1 MRYIG
6 GKSLLL
12 DNINNVITSEIP
24 EISSVVD
31 LFAGSGIVSNNFK
44 ANGYRTI
51 SNDFLFFSYV
61 MLRASIGLNRK
72 PSFKK
77 LSIEDPVR
85 YLNSLTLAD
94 TSFDIDQCF
103 IHNNYSPVGNCE
115 RMYFQPENAIKIDI
129 IRLTIENWYTDELI
143 SEDEYFYLL
152 SSLIN
157 AVPFVSNI
165 TGVYAAYLKFWDER
179 TYKTLELTEPIIT
192 SNGKKNECYNSDF
205 TELLSKKCD
214 LLYADPP
221 YNSREYLPNYHILE
235 TIARY
240 DYPEIHGVTK
250 LSVLNHKYLIL
261 IDLAYSNASTKAKKN
276 ADAREFEIQTADL
289 FTKELGC
296 GGSRLG
302 DSRKPDVC
310 IYHDRNGL
318 IIDNKSY
325 KDGYEIPMG
334 HADEML
340 RYIDENKQ
348 RKASLNPN
356 EWWKVFDDNVDSF
369 NYAFISSRFKGTF
382 KDRLEY
388 ISKCSGVKGAAIN
401 SVNLLMLAEELKA
414 GKCDIS

>member
-85 YLNSLTLAD
+85 YLNALTLAD
-94 TSFDIDQCF
+94 TSFEIDQCF
-103 IHNNYSPVGNCE
+103 IYNNYSPVGDCE
-115 RMYFQPENAIKIDI
+115 RMYFQPENAMKIDI
-129 IRLTIENWYTDELI
+129 IRLTIEKWHTEELI

-152 SSLIN
+152 SALIN

-240 DYPEIHGVTK
+240 DYPEIHGVTGMRNYDDQK
-250 LSVLNHKYLIL
+250 SVFCKKNTVASAFETMIRDCKCKYIL
-261 IDLAYSNASTKAKKN
+261 ISYNNEALLSTEVLSDICRRYA
-276 ADAREFEIQTADL
+276 I
-289 FTKELGC
+289 
-296 GGSRLG
+296 G
-302 DSRKPDVC
+302 DSFRLFEYSYRRYKNKIP
-310 IYHDRNGL
+310 NNTAGL
-318 IIDNKSY
+318 KEQLY
-325 KDGYEIPMG
+325 L
-334 HADEML
+334 L
-340 RYIDENKQ
+340 R
-348 RKASLNPN
+348 RH
-356 EWWKVFDDNVDSF
+356 
-369 NYAFISSRFKGTF
+369 
-382 KDRLEY
+382 
-388 ISKCSGVKGAAIN
+388 
-401 SVNLLMLAEELKA
+401 
-414 GKCDIS
+414 

>member
-61 MLRASIGLNRK
+61 MSRASIGLNRK

-77 LSIEDPVR
+77 LGIAEPVR
-85 YLNSLTLAD
+85 YLNELTIAD
-94 TSFDIDQCF
+94 TSFEIDQCF
-103 IHNNYSPVGNCE
+103 IYNNYSPVGDCE
-115 RMYFQPENAIKIDI
+115 RMYFQPENAMKIDI
-129 IRLTIENWYTDELI
+129 IRLTIEKWHTEELI

-152 SSLIN
+152 SALIN

-240 DYPEIHGVTK
+240 DYPEIHGVTGMRNYDDQK
-250 LSVLNHKYLIL
+250 SVFCKKNTVASAFETMIRDCKCKYIL
-261 IDLAYSNASTKAKKN
+261 ISYNNEALLSTEVLSDICRRYA
-276 ADAREFEIQTADL
+276 I
-289 FTKELGC
+289 
-296 GGSRLG
+296 G
-302 DSRKPDVC
+302 DSFRLFEYSYRRYKNKIP
-310 IYHDRNGL
+310 NNTAGL
-318 IIDNKSY
+318 KEQLY
-325 KDGYEIPMG
+325 L
-334 HADEML
+334 L
-340 RYIDENKQ
+340 R
-348 RKASLNPN
+348 RH
-356 EWWKVFDDNVDSF
+356 
-369 NYAFISSRFKGTF
+369 
-382 KDRLEY
+382 
-388 ISKCSGVKGAAIN
+388 
-401 SVNLLMLAEELKA
+401 
-414 GKCDIS
+414 

>member
-1 MRYIG
+1 
-6 GKSLLL
+6 
-12 DNINNVITSEIP
+12 
-24 EISSVVD
+24 
-31 LFAGSGIVSNNFK
+31 
-44 ANGYRTI
+44 
-51 SNDFLFFSYV
+51 
-61 MLRASIGLNRK
+61 LNRK

-240 DYPEIHGVTK
+240 DYPEIHGVTGMRNYDSQK
-250 LSVLNHKYLIL
+250 SVFCKKGTVASAFETMIRDCRSKYIL
-261 IDLAYSNASTKAKKN
+261 ISYNNEALLSTEALSDICRRY
-276 ADAREFEIQTADL
+276 AV
-289 FTKELGC
+289 
-296 GGSRLG
+296 G
-302 DSRKPDVC
+302 DSFKLFEYSYRRYKNKIP
-310 IYHDRNGL
+310 NNTAGL
-318 IIDNKSY
+318 KEQLY
-325 KDGYEIPMG
+325 L
-334 HADEML
+334 L
-340 RYIDENKQ
+340 R
-348 RKASLNPN
+348 RH
-356 EWWKVFDDNVDSF
+356 
-369 NYAFISSRFKGTF
+369 
-382 KDRLEY
+382 
-388 ISKCSGVKGAAIN
+388 
-401 SVNLLMLAEELKA
+401 
-414 GKCDIS
+414 